1 MMGVAMAMAPPA
13 AAQAVDPAIR
23 VVSVDW
29 GDAPPGYDEPLPA
42 THADWEVM
50 HQVLRGRVL
59 RAERQLGKVR
69 RSRDEAEIDRVED
82 ELDARKDALRAFV
95 ERTTRRRPELWVPGV
110 TLMGGGV
117 LGLLLFAHSNIAL
130 EETQDRGVSVPG
142 AGIAGL
148 VGLAGGS
155 VLLGVGLRRT
165 WRGPADDRPVVG
177 VGPGSLTV
185 RGAF

>member
-1 MMGVAMAMAPPA
+1 MAIAPPVGAQPVDA
-13 AAQAVDPAIR
+13 AVR
-23 VVSVDW
+23 VVSMDW
-29 GDAPPGYDEPLPA
+29 GDVPPGYDEPLPA
-42 THADWEVM
+42 TYADWEVM

-69 RSRDEAEIDRVED
+69 RTRDDAEIERVED

-110 TLMGGGV
+110 TLMGAGV
-117 LGLLLFAHSNIAL
+117 LGLLVFAHSNMAL
-130 EETQDRGVSVPG
+130 DETEHRGVSLPA

-148 VGLAGGS
+148 AGLAGGS
-155 VLLGVGLRRT
+155 VLFGVGLRRT
-165 WRGPADDRPVVG
+165 WRGPADDGAGPVVG